1 MSHFHK
7 QEGSKEMSKKVTESQ
22 ERVEIAKRLDAIIS
36 ILLNDKEIQKQTQLE
51 KIKFLI
57 SLKFTNSE
65 IAFVLNTT
73 VESIESQKYRRKGKK
88 EIE

>member
-1 MSHFHK
+1 
-7 QEGSKEMSKKVTESQ
+7 MSKKVTESQ